1 MRKLILVFTAV
12 VLTASGFAQKTADLG
27 IWGGSSTY
35 WGDIKGVPPMQTF
48 NLNFGAFF
56 RYNFNTRV
64 AMRAQ
69 ILSGS
74 FSAVGNVED
83 IGFEFAK
90 NAQDISLMME
100 INYLKYLLGGKKT
113 PFTPYILGGVGIMY
127 FPYELT
133 ITELTAL
140 QNINPEYPVKNDVD
154 ESVAT
159 MVIPLGFGFKFSIGE
174 KFGVGI
180 EYQIRKMFSDKL
192 DNVDDPLAHEYTNSA
207 GGTELIKYSDFW
219 HNNDWPG
226 YLGVNLTFKINLES
240 KPCPAYDKKYW

>member
-1 MRKLILVFTAV
+1 MAV

-35 WGDIKGVPPMQTF
+35 WGDIKAPPVQAF

-56 RYNFNTRV
+56 RYNFNTRI
-64 AMRAQ
+64 ALRAQ
-69 ILSGS
+69 FLTGS
-74 FSAVGNVED
+74 FFADGTVED
-83 IGFEFAK
+83 IGFEFKK

-100 INYLKYLLGGKKT
+100 INYLKYLLGEKKT
-113 PFTPYILGGVGIMY
+113 PFTPYILGGVGVMY
-127 FPYELT
+127 FPYQLTPQELFWLH
-133 ITELTAL
+133 EVNLDYL
-140 QNINPEYPVKNDVD
+140 VKSEVD

-192 DNVDDPLAHEYTNSA
+192 DNVDDPLAHEHVNSA
-207 GGTELIKYSDFW
+207 GETEMIKYTDFW

-226 YLGVNLTFKINLES
+226 YLGINLTFKINLES